1 VFLDDD
7 TGEPEFVTVNTGLVG
22 TNENFVPVKEVT
34 FNDGTLTLPY
44 SKDKVKDSPNVDISG
59 GHLSQDEERRVYEYF
74 GLAYSERRS
83 DSGLPDGG
91 TTGMTMGTTDFTDED
106 VDMGVGQD
114 TSGPETDDAM
124 TRSEEHVNVGTRS
137 EETGRARLRKYVVTE
152 EETHT
157 IPVRKEKAVIERE
170 PITDANRDE
179 ALDGPDIS
187 EEDHEVT
194 LREERPVIDKTT
206 EPVERVRLGK
216 EEITDE
222 ENVTEEVR
230 KERIEA
236 EGDVDDRNL

>member
-1 VFLDDD
+1 MASPD
-7 TGEPEFVTVNTGLVG
+7 GGYAHG
-22 TNENFVPVKEVT
+22 S

-91 TTGMTMGTTDFTDED
+91 TTGMTRGTTDFTDED

-137 EETGRARLRKYVVTE
+137 EDTGRARLRKC
-152 EETHT
+152 
-157 IPVRKEKAVIERE
+157 P
-170 PITDANRDE
+170 
-179 ALDGPDIS
+179 GIS

-216 EEITDE
+216 EEISDE